1 MSILQTEDQLL
12 VWVARQ
18 SIKSGDDGMLG
29 ELLTPELNWERL
41 LKKAHQHSLGPLL
54 IEHITRT
61 KPEAVNES
69 LRTRFHDYYLESTRL
84 NLLLTGE
91 LIKVLE
97 ALATESIEAVTFKGP
112 TLALAAYG
120 NSGVRQFTDVDIL
133 IKPKDF
139 ARVSSLLSRLGFK
152 PAHSLTAG
160 QLAALMR
167 FDSAQNFE
175 HTNGAVLDVHW
186 RLFER
191 HWALPFDSEQVWER
205 LTPMTVAGEAM
216 LTVSTEDLLLVLCV
230 HGFTHGWDRL
240 GWICDVAG
248 LITRQEIDWQAVTQ
262 RAVKWGVRRILLLG
276 LLLAHEITR
285 VELPSDVLEMTRQEG
300 VVGKYAVAAQNNL
313 FQDRTA
319 TNLTAGFGP
328 QAGLRD
334 RLADKIGSLLKFAI
348 TPRNY
353 DLMFLSAPA
362 SLPYL
367 YYLIRPIRMVA
378 NYTSRLFRPAPDR

>member
-1 MSILQTEDQLL
+1 MLISRSEDQVL

-18 SIKSGDDGMLG
+18 SIKSGDDGTPC

-54 IEHITRT
+54 IEHVTRS
-61 KPEAVNES
+61 KPEAINES
-69 LRTRFHDYYLESTRL
+69 LRTRFHDYHLESTRL

-112 TLALAAYG
+112 TLALSAYG
-120 NSGVRQFTDVDIL
+120 NPGLRQFTDVDIL
-133 IKPKDF
+133 IQPKDF
-139 ARVSSLLSRLGFK
+139 GRVRSLLPSLGFR

-160 QLAALMR
+160 QLGALMR

-175 HTNGAVLDVHW
+175 QTNGAVLDVHW

-191 HWALPFDSEQVWER
+191 HWALRFDSEQVWGR
-205 LTPMTVAGEAM
+205 LTPMTVAGKAV
-216 LTVSTEDLLLVLCV
+216 LTLSTEDLLLVLCV

-262 RAVKWGVRRILLLG
+262 RAVKWRVRRILLLG

-313 FQDRTA
+313 FQDRSA
-319 TNLTAGFGP
+319 ISFTAGFGL

-334 RLADKIGSLLKFAI
+334 QLSDKIGSLLNFAI

-367 YYLIRPIRMVA
+367 YYLIRPLRMA
-378 NYTSRLFRPAPDR
+378 AKYTSRLFRPAPDG